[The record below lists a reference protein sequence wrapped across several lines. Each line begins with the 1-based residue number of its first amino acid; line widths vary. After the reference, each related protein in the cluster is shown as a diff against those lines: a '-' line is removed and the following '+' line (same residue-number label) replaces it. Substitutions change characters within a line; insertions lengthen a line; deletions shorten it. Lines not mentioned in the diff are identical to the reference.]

1 MMQATTVQPPIPPT
15 PAPVPS
21 TPAPEGGNM
30 RILAPSAGVGPADVY
45 RAMREQRSELS
56 EQLEQ
61 LEEKR
66 SDLQRQIQQAD
77 DGTEAGL
84 QARIKEI
91 DARISATDAKLA
103 EANAAVAT
111 AAAVPGAIVPEPE
124 RPERT
129 DPEAMLG
136 IGGSLTVVMLMP
148 IIIAY
153 ARRIW
158 RRGATVISPVPQD
171 VRDRLD
177 GLANAVET
185 IGLEV
190 ERIGE
195 GQRFMTKVLTESGAR
210 GLGQG
215 AAGSIPLPQRDLEQA
230 RRSEG
235 STVR

>member
-1 MMQATTVQPPIPPT
+1 MQLQS
-15 PAPVPS
+15 PV
-21 TPAPEGGNM
+21 
-30 RILAPSAGVGPADVY
+30 AGVGPADVY
-45 RAMREQRSELS
+45 RAVREQRSELTD
-56 EQLEQ
+56 QLND

-66 SDLQRQIQQAD
+66 SDLQREIQRAD
-77 DGTEAGL
+77 NGTDAGL
-84 QARIKEI
+84 QARLKEI

-103 EANAAVAT
+103 ETNAAVAN
-111 AAAVPGAIVPEPE
+111 AAAVPGAIVPDP
-124 RPERT
+124 PQQHRT

-136 IGGSLTVVMLMP
+136 IGGSLTLIMLMP

-153 ARRIW
+153 SRRIW
-158 RRGATVISPVPQD
+158 RRGATVIAPVPQD

-195 GQRFMTKVLTESGAR
+195 GQRFITKVLSESGTR

-215 AAGSIPLPQRDLEQA
+215 AAAPNPVSQREPEHA
-230 RRSEG
+230 CRS
-235 STVR
+235 